1 MTESTKRVP
10 ATGGI
15 PATGTSGGDGAAAN
29 YVPTGHRTSAAWTG
43 WVMFAAIMTAV
54 VGAFSIIEGL
64 TAIFRDTFYVVNHNG
79 LLVRLDYSQWGWIHL
94 ILGVL
99 LLAAGIAL
107 PRGPIWARILV
118 VALAAFSAIINL
130 AYINAYP
137 VWSIIVIAVDI
148 IVIFAVT
155 VHGREVLT

>member
-1 MTESTKRVP
+1 MTDTTKRVP
-10 ATGGI
+10 T
-15 PATGTSGGDGAAAN
+15 TDGAAASSAVGTGTS
-29 YVPTGHRTSAAWTG
+29 YVPQPPQTSAAWTG
-43 WVMFAAIMTAV
+43 WVMFAAIMMAV
-54 VGAFSIIEGL
+54 VGAFSIIEGI
-64 TAIFRDTFYVVNHNG
+64 TAIFRDSFYVVNHDG
-79 LLVRLDYSQWGWIHL
+79 LLVRLDYSQWGWVHL

-107 PRGPIWARILV
+107 PRGPMWARIV
-118 VALAAFSAIINL
+118 AVALAAFSAIINL
-130 AYINAYP
+130 AFITAYP

>member
-10 ATGGI
+10 IATDGV
-15 PATGTSGGDGAAAN
+15 PASSASAGAT
-29 YVPTGHRTSAAWTG
+29 YVPAPPRHTSAAWTG
-43 WVMFAAIMTAV
+43 WVIFAAIMMAV
-54 VGAFSIIEGL
+54 VGAFSIIEGI
-64 TAIFRDTFYVVNHNG
+64 TAIFRDTFYVVNHDG
-79 LLVRLDYSQWGWIHL
+79 LLVRLDYTQWGWVHL

-107 PRGPIWARILV
+107 PRGPMWARIV
-118 VALAAFSAIINL
+118 AVALAAFSAIINL

-137 VWSIIVIAVDI
+137 LWSIIIIAVDI

-155 VHGREVLT
+155 VHGRDVLT